1 MNNKIIALLLAGSL
15 SFSICVPASA
25 NNLNEIINDIE
36 INKEDKLEDG
46 VYKIENDAFHINEDK
61 DSMARKFL
69 EKQSSL
75 RVLNGEIFVSVTFT
89 NKSMM
94 KNVNIN
100 VNDKDIEFKIL
111 DETKE
116 KIAYEF
122 KINSIKDKIIISSTP
137 FTGMNVSFRFLL
149 KENTLNLEEQN
160 ENNPNEEKPSDA
172 EKPGESEK
180 PDNNEQEINKPN
192 TENNKTESE
201 ENNVSKPNNES
212 NLSTNKDEILN
223 KELYKM
229 QNEIITDSEIGYAAA
244 RGVISKTNYME
255 IRNGKK
261 YITISI
267 SGTNL
272 MSNIRVLIN
281 GKNINYNILK
291 NDTSNNLMD
300 IEFKIGSLND
310 NVKFKMH
317 IDALGEDIEFGVK
330 FLQNTVTQI
339 GFLPESKPN
348 TNLNIPSIDSVLDDS
363 KDEKNSENNQSSETE
378 KSKSNKEKMKTLA
391 KESYKE
397 YTIKN
402 EIISDNSVGK
412 KMARKY
418 LNETALMEEVDGVKY
433 ITLRFSGMDLMSNIK
448 IKINGEDV
456 KLELVDED
464 TEKNIKAYRFK
475 INSIK
480 DEIKVYAYIIP
491 MNMNIDFGVKLLEDT
506 MTLVNEYKPED
517 VVINGEKLKKTL
529 ATTFGGGMFLLG
541 AATSTLGGKLIKIRR
556 RKFNIKENLK
566 K

>member
-1 MNNKIIALLLAGSL
+1 MNNKIIALLIAGSL

-25 NNLNEIINDIE
+25 NNLNEIINDSE

-149 KENTLNLEEQN
+149 KEDTLNLEEQN

-272 MSNIRVLIN
+272 MSNIRVLVN

-402 EIISDNSVGK
+402 EIISDSSVGK

>member
-1 MNNKIIALLLAGSL
+1 MNNKIIALLIAGSL

-25 NNLNEIINDIE
+25 NNLNEIINDSE

-149 KENTLNLEEQN
+149 KEDTLNLEEQN

-402 EIISDNSVGK
+402 EIISDSSVGK

>member
-1 MNNKIIALLLAGSL
+1 MNNKIIALLIAGSL

-25 NNLNEIINDIE
+25 NNLNEIINDSE

-75 RVLNGEIFVSVTFT
+75 RVLNGEIFLSVTFT

-149 KENTLNLEEQN
+149 KEDTLKLEEQN
-160 ENNPNEEKPSDA
+160 ENNPNEENPSDA

-402 EIISDNSVGK
+402 EIISDSSVGK